1 MQIFVVQNKIF
12 QRGLRM
18 LGKMGPSE
26 ADTDK
31 AAVWFLI
38 AFVFYIPLA
47 FYYVFLLL
55 LQLRLCRIAERGK
68 YPVIFLVFETVAMV
82 GRFIWCL
89 LRAENATDPQ
99 AGVHRSVFSSVADL
113 ANFSALSVYL
123 LSWSIIMYAGSSG
136 ESMTDVPRI
145 LLCFIGNVVV
155 YALYLLFRIGAF
167 SEVRAETG
175 YVITLSVAHFALG
188 ILFVYMGSQLKSR
201 LGNYGY
207 LKETGKRVFRI
218 GAIVCVF
225 FMMQVVLWTLGT
237 LTKDGTGL
245 GEHVDDILYPWFY
258 YPIPDVLCNGYILY
272 FFTIAINKQMK
283 NVNVS
288 EKVYNSFDSTG
299 NEQPYFRADDDP
311 Y

>member
-1 MQIFVVQNKIF
+1 MN
-12 QRGLRM
+12 
-18 LGKMGPSE
+18 PTPADSE
-26 ADTDK
+26 K
-31 AAVWFLI
+31 AAIWFLI

-47 FYYVFLLL
+47 FYYIFLLL
-55 LQLRLCRIAERGK
+55 LQFRLFRIAERGK

-89 LRAENATDPQ
+89 LRAENATDPS

-123 LSWSIIMYAGSSG
+123 LSWSIIMYAENSS
-136 ESMTDVPRI
+136 EHMTEVPRVV
-145 LLCFIGNVVV
+145 LCLVGNVVV
-155 YALYLLFRIGAF
+155 YTAYLLFRIGAF
-167 SEVRAETG
+167 SEVRAEEG
-175 YVITLSVAHFALG
+175 YVVVLSVGHFVLG
-188 ILFVYMGSQLKSR
+188 AMFMTMGRQLQIR

-207 LKETGKRVFRI
+207 LKDTGKRVFRV
-218 GAIVCVF
+218 GAIVCFF

-245 GEHVDDILYPWFY
+245 GEHVDDVLYPWFY

-283 NVNVS
+283 TAN
-288 EKVYNSFDSTG
+288 EPTQRYNSFDAAA
-299 NEQPYFRADDDP
+299 NQEFYYKEDVDP
-311 Y
+311 YTLEEEI